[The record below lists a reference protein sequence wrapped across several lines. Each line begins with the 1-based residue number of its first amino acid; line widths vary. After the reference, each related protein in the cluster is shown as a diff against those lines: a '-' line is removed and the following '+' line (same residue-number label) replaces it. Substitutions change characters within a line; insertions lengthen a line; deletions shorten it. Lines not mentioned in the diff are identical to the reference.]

1 MKLRNKL
8 ILDLCLFITI
18 WFVMSYHFTGG
29 LIHEILGLALIIGFI
44 VHIVLNRKYY
54 FSMTT
59 KILNAGELDKKG
71 SVSYVLNAIML
82 LSVVVMLISSIAIS
96 KDIFPSV
103 SKVIGNYAVW
113 RTIHISAAVLIL
125 VCMLVHILL
134 HASLFN
140 SLIKNHINS
149 NYTNAMRVISGALA
163 LLIVVGAIKISFS
176 SIMAIGSSGMKDYS
190 ENYVQIRK
198 KDEDTSQ
205 ITESIQQDNSD
216 TEQASL
222 DDYLKGLFCNGCGR
236 HCSLLSPQC
245 GKGERKAEQATTE
258 YYSTYSSEN

>member
-29 LIHEILGLALIIGFI
+29 FVHEILGLALIIGFI
-44 VHIVLNRKYY
+44 IHVVRNRKYY

-59 KILNAGELDKKG
+59 KLIHADESDKKRIL
-71 SVSYVLNAIML
+71 SYVLNVIML
-82 LSVVVMLISSIAIS
+82 LSVIVMLISSIAIS

-103 SKVIGNYAVW
+103 SKAIGNYEVW

-125 VCMLVHILL
+125 VSMLVHILL
-134 HASLFN
+134 HASLFG
-140 SLIKNHINS
+140 SLIKKHINS
-149 NYTNAMRVISGALA
+149 SYTNVMRVISGALA
-163 LLIVVGAIKISFS
+163 LLIVVGAIKVSFS
-176 SIMAIGSSGMKDYS
+176 SIRSIGSSGKREHS
-190 ENYVQIRK
+190 ENYVQIEK
-198 KDEDTSQ
+198 KDEDIPQ
-205 ITESIQQDNSD
+205 VTELIQQDNQD
-216 TEQASL
+216 TDVASL

-245 GKGERKAEQATTE
+245 GKGERKAEQATAE
-258 YYSTYSSEN
+258 YYSTNSSEN